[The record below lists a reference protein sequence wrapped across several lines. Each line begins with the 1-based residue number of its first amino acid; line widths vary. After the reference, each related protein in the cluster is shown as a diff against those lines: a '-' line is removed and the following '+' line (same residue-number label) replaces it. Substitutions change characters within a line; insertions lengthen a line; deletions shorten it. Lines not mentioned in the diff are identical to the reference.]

1 MTPKAKPKATPTTP
15 AGDFSPGPWTRDNSQ
30 IRDRDGWSLGSIPY
44 SLGGPGDVD
53 NGRLMAAAPDLAQ
66 ALADM
71 LGAVNCNYD
80 PQTVR
85 YEGIAERARLALERA
100 GWPLGRDSNRAAF
113 LLLAAAPQLLKAAES
128 ALAVLNHISP
138 DDFKLGKDKPAR
150 EALEAAVKLAG
161 GEDTTEYP
169 TYRAMLYGAALRDA
183 LEAVLK
189 DPADIEAQ
197 EQARGLIRTTYG

>member
-1 MTPKAKPKATPTTP
+1 MTTKKSKATDSQT

-30 IRDRDGWSLGSIPY
+30 IRDRDGWALASVPY

-100 GWPLGRDSNRAAF
+100 GWPLGGPADRRRF
-113 LLLAAAPQLLKAAES
+113 LLLAAAPQLYQAAES

-150 EALEAAVKLAG
+150 EALEAAIRLAG
-161 GEDTTEYP
+161 GEDTTQE
-169 TYRAMLYGAALRDA
+169 TDYRAMLYGVALRDT

-189 DPADIEAQ
+189 DPADIETQ
-197 EQARGLIRTTYG
+197 EQARGLIRATYG